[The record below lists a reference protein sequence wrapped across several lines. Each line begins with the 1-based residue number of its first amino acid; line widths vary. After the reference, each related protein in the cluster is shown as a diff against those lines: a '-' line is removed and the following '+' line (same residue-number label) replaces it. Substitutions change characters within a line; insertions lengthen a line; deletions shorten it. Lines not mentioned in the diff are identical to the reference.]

1 MTSKSSASVAGDDE
15 DGVALHGRDG
25 QPRVLD
31 PHPHDPVRAGER
43 VLHVVGIPL
52 AADDVARDPVELQG
66 CSGGQRLL
74 HVDDRRERVV
84 VHVDQLD
91 RVDGLGARLG
101 DDHGDRLADEP
112 DPVGR
117 ERRPGAVRV
126 DLEEQVP
133 RGQVQVGGRED
144 ADDTRRRAS
153 GLDVGDMDPRVGEGT
168 SYEREVEGAVDH
180 QVVDVVA
187 LALHEIGVLDAR
199 DRVAHQ

>member
-1 MTSKSSASVAGDDE
+1 MAGDDE
-15 DGVALHGRDG
+15 DGVALHRRDG

-31 PHPHDPVRAGER
+31 PHPHHAVRAGER
-43 VLHVVGIPL
+43 VLRVVGVPL
-52 AADDVARDPVELQG
+52 AADDVARNRVELQRR
-66 CSGGQRLL
+66 SGGQRLL
-74 HVDDRRERVV
+74 HVDDDRQRVV
-84 VHVDQLD
+84 VDVDQLD

-101 DDHGDRLADEP
+101 DDHRDRLADEP

-117 ERRPGAVRV
+117 ERRPGAGGV

-133 RGQVQVGGRED
+133 RRQVQVGGRED

-153 GLDVGDMDPRVGEGT
+153 GLDVGDVDPRVREGT
-168 SYEREVEGAVDH
+168 SYERQVEGAVDDH
-180 QVVDVVA
+180 VVDVVA